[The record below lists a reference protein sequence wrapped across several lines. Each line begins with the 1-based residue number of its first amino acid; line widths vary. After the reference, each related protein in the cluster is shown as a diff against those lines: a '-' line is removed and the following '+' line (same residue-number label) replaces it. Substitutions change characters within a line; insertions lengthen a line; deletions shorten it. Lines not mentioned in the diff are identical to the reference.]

1 MKVILREE
9 VESLGNAGD
18 VVTVKDGY
26 ASNYLLPRKLAV
38 RADERS
44 VKQHDHVRRAM
55 LTRRTRLQATAR
67 KQAKTVEEV
76 GRVVVTRACGVE
88 GKLFGSVTTRDI
100 AAAFAERG
108 IELDRRA
115 VQLSDSLK
123 QLGDFDVS
131 VKLGQ
136 GVSAT
141 VKVSVEPDEASA
153 ELIAQAAAA
162 AQAAPADEESD

>member
-26 ASNYLLPRKLAV
+26 ARNYLLPRKLAV
-38 RADERS
+38 RADEHS
-44 VKQHDHVRRAM
+44 VKQHQHIRRSM
-55 LTRRTRLQATAR
+55 LARRGRLEATAR
-67 KQAKTVEEV
+67 KKAKTVEEV

-100 AAAFAERG
+100 AAGFAERG

-115 VQLSDSLK
+115 VQLSDPLK
-123 QLGDFDVS
+123 QLGDFDVT

-136 GVSAT
+136 GVLAT

-153 ELIAQAAAA
+153 EMIAQAAAS
-162 AQAAPADEESD
+162 QGAPPDDETA